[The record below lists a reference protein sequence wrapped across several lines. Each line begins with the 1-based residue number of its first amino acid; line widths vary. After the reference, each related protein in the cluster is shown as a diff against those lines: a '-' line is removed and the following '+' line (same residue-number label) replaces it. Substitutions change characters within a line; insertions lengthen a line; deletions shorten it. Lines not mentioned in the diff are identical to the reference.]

1 MTSQHDENEEAY
13 RLVGTPINIQGV
25 GGSLRLSKDNK
36 IVTSYCRDGAPAKFI
51 MELVR
56 ESSFEEKNQRL
67 VVFRLKE
74 TDTYL
79 TQNPYGNKAQ
89 AATLESISSLPL
101 LPEIQQLVVD
111 FAVLPDSPSAEGEG
125 FDYDYMRLEI
135 GSPGVMQMFFL
146 TGEGLRGVGVKSIY
160 GKFWR
165 APPWS
170 VNVLQSPH
178 QLADETFNFVRAN

>member
-1 MTSQHDENEEAY
+1 MTSRHDENEDAY
-13 RLVGTPINIQGV
+13 RLVETPINIRGV
-25 GGSLRLSKDNK
+25 GGSLLLSKDNK
-36 IVTSYCRDGAPAKFI
+36 IVTSYPRDGAPAMFI
-51 MELVR
+51 MELVK

-67 VVFRLKE
+67 VVFRLKG

-89 AATLESISSLPL
+89 TATLESISNLPL

-125 FDYDYMRLEI
+125 FDYDSMRLET
-135 GSPGVMQMFFL
+135 GAPGVLQMFSL
-146 TGEGLRGVGVKSIY
+146 TGQGLWSVGVKSIY

-165 APPWS
+165 APQWS
-170 VNVLQSPH
+170 GNVLQSPH
-178 QLADETFNFVRAN
+178 QLADETFNFVPAK